1 MANKCELSQYM
12 SRERI
17 LDIETISKDD
27 LLNKMAD
34 LISSD
39 AKVVDS
45 IQMKR
50 AIFERE
56 KSMSTGIGNSIA
68 IPHARTDSVTDFIV
82 CFARIKDGVDYD
94 ALDQKPVNLV
104 FMIVAPASEDKMY
117 IKLLSRLVLRMKNDD
132 FIQNLLDADTP
143 ERLFSLICDTK

>member
-1 MANKCELSQYM
+1 MANKCELSQFI

-17 LDIETISKDD
+17 MDIDSIAKDD

-34 LISSD
+34 LISLD
-39 AKVVDS
+39 AKVIDS
-45 IQMKR
+45 VQMKK

-56 KSMSTGIGNSIA
+56 KSLSTGIGNSIA
-68 IPHARTDSVTDFIV
+68 IPHARTDAVKDFIV
-82 CFARIKDGVDYD
+82 CFARIKNGVEYE
-94 ALDQKPVNLV
+94 ALDQIPVNLV

-132 FIQNLLDADTP
+132 FVQSLLDADSQ
-143 ERLFSLICDTK
+143 ERIFSLICETK